1 MKAVILAILFI
12 SLYFAIGIAIA
23 VTLFFTQL
31 VTGDKYNGL
40 TYLTVALIWP
50 VMVFVCIIAVIVGY
64 ALKFA
69 FWLRKK
75 FKKH

>member
-1 MKAVILAILFI
+1 MKAVILAMLFI
-12 SLYFAIGIAIA
+12 SLYFAIGIA
-23 VTLFFTQL
+23 VTWFVTQL

-50 VMVFVCIIAVIVGY
+50 VMVFVCIIAVVVGY
-64 ALKFA
+64 VFKFA
-69 FWLRKK
+69 FWLQKK